1 MQSTASRRRT
11 LQSALP
17 SPPGPRWVSHPPAC
31 PSRHLRQR
39 EVRVKAEAVCNPGTS
54 NPLLQA
60 MLLLPGQA
68 RTHPSPRKRPRPS
81 PPQRRRAMAKARAT
95 ARVAKDDIF
104 NTSLTPPGYFYDKL
118 PAFPVSALL
127 WPLMGR
133 QWGNREFRNSIGGA
147 SPTPQASYAN
157 HQRAPRVSRPAGRGG
172 CELPRLSRRC
182 R

>member
-39 EVRVKAEAVCNPGTS
+39 EVRVTAEAVCNPGTS

-60 MLLLPGQA
+60 MLLLPGLA
-68 RTHPSPRKRPRPS
+68 RTHPSPQKRPHPS
-81 PPQRRRAMAKARAT
+81 PPRRRMAKARAT

-104 NTSLTPPGYFYDKL
+104 NSSLTPPGYFYDKL
-118 PAFPVSALL
+118 PPAFPVSALL